1 VDKKPFVKVK
11 IEKIYVQIVRQIEN
25 SIERG
30 VLKPGDKLPSEP
42 VLAEQLGTSR
52 PPLREA
58 LSALEIMGIIE
69 RRGRTGSFVKANI
82 DTVRYK
88 RQIRELERNVSPYET
103 LQARK
108 IVETE
113 IVGTAAETATKKD
126 IEAVQKAFQEMKEKI
141 EKLGS
146 SLTLEDIISSDIKFH
161 LCIAEATHNS
171 VLIETVRYMVA
182 GLREKLWTEMKM
194 HATDFRKRSQKLL
207 LEHREILDALV
218 KKDGPM
224 ARKKMYEHL
233 DIAEQEMFG
242 SL

>member
-1 VDKKPFVKVK
+1 MNKKPFMKIKIQKV
-11 IEKIYVQIVRQIEN
+11 YVQIVRQIEDL
-25 SIERG
+25 IERG
-30 VLKPGDKLPSEP
+30 ILKAGDKLPSEP

-69 RRGRTGSFVKANI
+69 RRGRTGSFVKANT
-82 DTVRYK
+82 DTLRYK
-88 RQIRELERNVSPYET
+88 RQLMELSKNVSPYET

-113 IVGTAAETATKKD
+113 IVRTAAETATKKD
-126 IEAVQKAFQEMKEKI
+126 IGAVQKAFQEMKEEIEKI

-171 VLIETVRYMVA
+171 VLIETVRLYGSWLKRKTMD
-182 GLREKLWTEMKM
+182 RDEDTYYRFQEKIPETLIRT
-194 HATDFRKRSQKLL
+194 
-207 LEHREILDALV
+207 
-218 KKDGPM
+218 
-224 ARKKMYEHL
+224 
-233 DIAEQEMFG
+233 
-242 SL
+242 

>member
-1 VDKKPFVKVK
+1 MDKKPFVKVK

>member
-1 VDKKPFVKVK
+1 MDNKPFIKVK
-11 IEKIYVQIVRQIEN
+11 IEKIYVQIVRQIEDL
-25 SIERG
+25 IERG

-42 VLAEQLGTSR
+42 HLAEQLGTSR

-58 LSALEIMGIIE
+58 LSALEMLGIIE

-82 DTVRYK
+82 DNVRYK
-88 RQIRELERNVSPYET
+88 RQFRELSGDVSPYET

-113 IVGTAAETATKKD
+113 IVRTAAETATKKD

-182 GLREKLWTEMKM
+182 GLREKLWTEMKL
-194 HATDFRKRSQKLL
+194 HSTDFRKRSQKLL
-207 LEHREILDALV
+207 LEHKEILDALI
-218 KKDGPM
+218 KKDG
-224 ARKKMYEHL
+224 ATIGKKMYEHL
-233 DIAEQEMFG
+233 DIAEREMFG
-242 SL
+242 TS

>member
-1 VDKKPFVKVK
+1 MDKKPFMKVK
-11 IEKIYVQIVRQIEN
+11 IEKIYVQIVRQIEDL
-25 SIERG
+25 IERG

-58 LSALEIMGIIE
+58 LSALEMFGIIE

-88 RQIRELERNVSPYET
+88 RQFRELERNVSPYET

-113 IVGTAAETATKKD
+113 IVRTVAETATKKD

-182 GLREKLWTEMKM
+182 GLREKLWTEMKL
-194 HATDFRKRSQKLL
+194 HSTDFRKRSQKLL
-207 LEHREILDALV
+207 LEHKEILDALI
-218 KKDGPM
+218 KKEG
-224 ARKKMYEHL
+224 ATIRKKMYEHL
-233 DIAEQEMFG
+233 DIAEREMFG
-242 SL
+242 TS

>member
-1 VDKKPFVKVK
+1 MDKKPFIKVK
-11 IEKIYVQIVRQIEN
+11 IEKIYVQIVRQIEDL
-25 SIERG
+25 IERG

-58 LSALEIMGIIE
+58 LSALEMFGIIE

-82 DTVRYK
+82 DTLRYK
-88 RQIRELERNVSPYET
+88 RQLRELEKNVSPYET

-113 IVGTAAETATKKD
+113 IVRTAAETATKKD

-141 EKLGS
+141 EKFGS

-161 LCIAEATHNS
+161 LSIAEATHNS

-182 GLREKLWTEMKM
+182 GLREKLWIEMKI
-194 HATDFRKRSQKLL
+194 HGTDFRKRFQKLL
-207 LEHREILDALV
+207 LEHKGILDALI
-218 KKDGPM
+218 KKDRATIG
-224 ARKKMYEHL
+224 KKMYEHL
-233 DIAEQEMFG
+233 DIAEREMFG
-242 SL
+242 TS

>member
-1 VDKKPFVKVK
+1 MNKKPFIKVK
-11 IEKIYVQIVRQIEN
+11 IEKIYVQIIRQIEDL
-25 SIERG
+25 IERG
-30 VLKPGDKLPSEP
+30 VLKPGDKLPTEP

-69 RRGRTGSFVKANI
+69 RRGRTGNFVKANI
-82 DTVRYK
+82 DAVRYK
-88 RQIRELERNVSPYET
+88 RQLRELERNVSPYET

-113 IVGTAAETATKKD
+113 IVRTAAETATKKD
-126 IEAVQKAFQEMKEKI
+126 IGAVKKAFQEMKEKI

-171 VLIETVRYMVA
+171 VLIETIRYMVA

-207 LEHREILDALV
+207 LEHKEILDALV

-224 ARKKMYEHL
+224 ARKKMYQHL
-233 DIAEQEMFG
+233 DIAEREMFET
-242 SL
+242 S

>member
-1 VDKKPFVKVK
+1 MNKKPFMKIKIQKV
-11 IEKIYVQIVRQIEN
+11 YVQIVRQIEDL
-25 SIERG
+25 IERG
-30 VLKPGDKLPSEP
+30 ILKAGDKLPSEP

-69 RRGRTGSFVKANI
+69 RRGRTGSFVKANT
-82 DTVRYK
+82 DTLRYK
-88 RQIRELERNVSPYET
+88 RQLMELSKNVSPYET

-113 IVGTAAETATKKD
+113 IVRTAAETATKKD
-126 IEAVQKAFQEMKEKI
+126 IGAVQKAFQEMKEKI

-182 GLREKLWTEMKM
+182 GLREKLWSEMRL
-194 HATDFRKRSQKLL
+194 HTTDFKKRSQKLL
-207 LEHREILDALV
+207 LEHKGILDALV
-218 KKDGPM
+218 KKDGSM

-233 DIAEQEMFG
+233 DIAEREMFG
-242 SL
+242 SS

>member
-1 VDKKPFVKVK
+1 VDKKPFIKVK

-25 SIERG
+25 LIEQG
-30 VLKPGDKLPSEP
+30 VLKPGDKLPTEP
-42 VLAEQLGTSR
+42 LLAEQLGTSR

-69 RRGRTGSFVKANI
+69 RRGRTGNFVKANV
-82 DTVRYK
+82 DAVRYK
-88 RQIRELERNVSPYET
+88 RQLRELERNVSPYET

-113 IVGTAAETATKKD
+113 IVRTAAETATKKD
-126 IEAVQKAFQEMKEKI
+126 IKAVEKAFQEMKEKI

-171 VLIETVRYMVA
+171 VLIGTIRYMVA
-182 GLREKLWTEMKM
+182 GLREKLWTEMKI
-194 HATDFRKRSQKLL
+194 HSTDFRKRSQKLL
-207 LEHREILDALV
+207 LEHKEILDALV
-218 KKDGPM
+218 KKDGPK